1 MIKFLRNTLIL
12 FVIVLI
18 VFAVWLKVGIKA
30 DYLHIGPY
38 KLSGLYIKLDKKLTL
53 SAHHIMIPKSK
64 SNPSFS
70 SIDKTFDRIKGML
83 QIFEYVA
90 LHDIIYENN
99 RIDLVYADHMLHIN
113 TKDYE
118 IAGKI
123 ERKEKRF
130 EAEVP
135 LLYIKEKKIALSG
148 NFTYSHYEDRLHTW
162 GRYEMYGIE
171 GSFTASKVKN
181 RIQFDLQS
189 DMFTDLNPLMEFLPL
204 SETVKHWSVER
215 IQAEHYK
222 LHSLKGSG
230 TVRGRE
236 FRLESDTLSGLAE
249 LGNARIDFK
258 DGLEHVLTP
267 RIVMEYK
274 EGGLY
279 FILDK
284 PTYLNKALDGSKVSI
299 LHLTDSE
306 PTRLKL
312 DLQVDS
318 PLDEEVR
325 KILQA
330 YHLKI
335 PILQQSGSAHASVGL
350 DVVFKTGKTTAVI
363 DVNMKDA
370 RLQLYKLDLGIE
382 RAHAH
387 YEDGMVTF
395 DKVRLK
401 DKMYSGSAEGRV
413 EFKKKKAEIV
423 VDLDS
428 LHSGED
434 AKKKFFE
441 IKEKKLTLALDYNK
455 GLSVKVPELGFS
467 ISEES
472 NTTKFSFEDL
482 NLIKPYM
489 KEKEYIQEGGRVDIS
504 TDDFKTFAF
513 KGLLKRSTCFFYE
526 GDDVCHTRV
535 PCSGKITPKG
545 IDFYAFDQRL
555 HFNETRSKITLNELN
570 IDLKKFIH
578 YLTTQHE
585 KGNITRKKG
594 ESLVIV
600 GKKSNLRYDNYTLV
614 TDSYDVEVKPNGDIK
629 AIGSSDGDIVK
640 FEKKGDIFS
649 LNALRIKD
657 KVLHPLIDFSGLQKG
672 RYSLKQSGDINKV
685 LKGRI
690 IIEGGVMRDFK
701 AYNNTIALINTLPA
715 LAMLQDPG
723 FSKEGFKIK
732 KGVAE
737 YQIIKGEKIV
747 FDSIYI
753 EGRSSTVVGKGL
765 IDLKQNRID
774 IQLAIKTAKTLGN
787 VVGNIPLLGYIL
799 LGEDK
804 SMTIG
809 LTIRGTLD
817 KPKVETSA
825 AEEILTLPIELI
837 KRTIESPRQMI
848 EETKHIQKEN
858 PKKETEDPTIHEQ
871 LGLEDPGKKNE
882 IQQSDE
888 GFHESETPTSPKDE
902 LELF

>member
-1 MIKFLRNTLIL
+1 MKLVRNTLIL
-12 FVIVLI
+12 LVIVLI
-18 VFAVWLKVGIKA
+18 VFVVWLKVGIKA

-83 QIFEYVA
+83 EMFDYVV
-90 LHDIIYENN
+90 LHDIIYANN
-99 RIDLVYADHMLHIN
+99 RIDFVYADHILHIN

-123 ERKEKRF
+123 ERKEKHF

-135 LLYIKEKKIALSG
+135 LFYLKAKKIALSG
-148 NFTYSHYEDRLHTW
+148 NFTYSHHEDRLYTW

-189 DMFTDLNPLMEFLPL
+189 DLFTDLKPLMEFLPL
-204 SETVKHWSVER
+204 SQTVKHWSVER

-222 LHSLKGSG
+222 LLSLKGSA
-230 TVRGRE
+230 TVQGQE
-236 FRLESDTLSGLAE
+236 FRLKSDTLSALAE
-249 LGNARIDFK
+249 LGNVRIDFK
-258 DGLEHVLTP
+258 DGLEHVLAPKLT
-267 RIVMEYK
+267 MEYK
-274 EGGLY
+274 EGGLH
-279 FILDK
+279 FLPEK
-284 PTYLNKALDGSKVSI
+284 PTYLSRALDGSKVSI

-306 PTRLKL
+306 PVSLKL

-318 PLDEEVR
+318 PLDEEVQ

-335 PILQQSGSAHASVGL
+335 PIVQQSGSAYASVGL
-350 DVVFKTGKTTAVI
+350 DVVFKTRKTTAVI
-363 DVNMKDA
+363 DVNIKDA
-370 RLQLYKLDLGIE
+370 RLQVYKLDLGIE
-382 RAHAH
+382 QGHVH
-387 YEDGMVTF
+387 YEEGVVSF

-401 DKMYSGSAEGRV
+401 DHRYSGAAEGRV
-413 EFKKKKAEIV
+413 ELKKKKAQIV
-423 VDLDS
+423 VDLDF
-428 LHSGED
+428 LHSEED
-434 AKKKFFE
+434 AKKQFFE
-441 IKEKKLTLALDYNK
+441 IKEKKLTLALDYNE
-455 GLSVKVPELGFS
+455 GLSVEVPELGFS
-467 ISEES
+467 ITKEH
-472 NTTKFSFEDL
+472 NTTTFSFEDL
-482 NLIKPYM
+482 SVIKPYV
-489 KEKEYIQEGGRVDIS
+489 KKKEYIQEGGSVDIS

-513 KGLLKRSTCFFYE
+513 KGLVKWSSCFFYE
-526 GDDVCHTRV
+526 GDDVCHTKV
-535 PCSGKITPKG
+535 PYSGKMTPEG

-555 HFNETRSKITLNELN
+555 HFDETRSRVTLSKLN
-570 IDLKKFIH
+570 IDLKTFIN
-578 YLTTQHE
+578 YLAMQHE
-585 KGNITRKKG
+585 AGTITRKKE

-600 GKKSNLRYDNYTLV
+600 GKKSNLRYDHYTLI
-614 TDSYDVEVKPNGDIK
+614 TDTYDVEIKPNGDIK

-657 KVLHPLIDFSGLQKG
+657 KVLHPLIDFNGLQKG
-672 RYSLKQSGDINKV
+672 RYSLKQSGDIDKV

-732 KGVAE
+732 QGVAE

-753 EGRSSTVVGKGL
+753 EGKSSTVVGKGV

-774 IQLAIKTAKTLGN
+774 IQLAIKTAKRLGN

-804 SMTIG
+804 SMTVG
-809 LTIRGTLD
+809 LRIQGTLD

-825 AEEILTLPIELI
+825 AEEILTLPIEWI
-837 KRTIESPRQMI
+837 KRTIESPRQMMKEI
-848 EETKHIQKEN
+848 NHMQKEN
-858 PKKETEDPTIHEQ
+858 PKKETEDPR
-871 LGLEDPGKKNE
+871 KKNK
-882 IQQSDE
+882 IQQSNE
-888 GFHESETPTSPKDE
+888 GFQESQTPPLPKDE